1 MRTAKLAFIYSTIV
15 VFLCFSAI
23 GALGAFGKI
32 EISGWATAAAII
44 GPILAIVSAAIG
56 AKHIFDDPEA
66 ITELKG
72 SHAEEV
78 RHLQHQQADM
88 KAHYEQLLAQ
98 VEAHFAQELSKKDS
112 DYNALAVSA
121 IDEKKLRIEAQRK
134 LAEIRNAGK
143 RPMGSMIAPGS
154 AHTSIASLPPNQ

>member
-15 VFLCFSAI
+15 VFLCFSTI

-56 AKHIFDDPEA
+56 AKHIFDDPDA

-72 SHAEEV
+72 EHAEKIRDMEHGHADFVAERVAAERETESKHRGEV
-78 RHLQHQQADM
+78 AKLQAEIAALKSKLVDTE
-88 KAHYEQLLAQ
+88 KAR
-98 VEAHFAQELSKKDS
+98 QELH
-112 DYNALAVSA
+112 
-121 IDEKKLRIEAQRK
+121 RK
-134 LAEIRNAGK
+134 YTDIMPKA
-143 RPMGSMIAPGS
+143 RPIGQSFIASGS
-154 AHTSIASLPPNQ
+154 AKTQQPPQE